1 MNEFFEKTDFGRT
14 LKPKSRKTPYIQDGC
29 PIYEI
34 TEKVG
39 NPHLGK
45 GDFCHLDYS
54 HRDHLEVFT
63 HQGKAKCVLNLDG
76 TVIASLYSWF
86 LIEMGCHFDPI
97 DGHRIKNV
105 TDKYLRD
112 TLELNELRIVVEQYF
127 MGDANIP
134 NP

>member
-1 MNEFFEKTDFGRT
+1 MNKIDYKEVI
-14 LKPKSRKTPYIQDGC
+14 KSNYHGNANTFVGELHESEMFSEHLYNELCEAIKGY
-29 PIYEI
+29 
-34 TEKVG
+34 TEETR
-39 NPHLGK
+39 NNINTI
-45 GDFCHLDYS
+45 DREYS
-54 HRDHLEVFT
+54 WY
-63 HQGKAKCVLNLDG
+63 
-76 TVIASLYSWF
+76 IASLYSWF